1 MNIRDNSFPRP
12 WEKFMKS
19 LKFVACLAVVTMGS
33 TAYAQDRPAGQEQ
46 ENARQQAGGQ
56 PQRQAE
62 LSEEDARLQE
72 VTCRTEPVLGSRT
85 RVTRVCMTRA
95 EWNRLAQETRR
106 GQDQMMRNANKNQA
120 CSFGGGC

>member
-1 MNIRDNSFPRP
+1 
-12 WEKFMKS
+12 MKS
-19 LKFVACLAVVTMGS
+19 IKFFACAAAITLGTAVF
-33 TAYAQDRPAGQEQ
+33 AQDRETAQEQ
-46 ENARQQAGGQ
+46 AQQQ
-56 PQRQAE
+56 PNSQAE
-62 LSEEDARLQE
+62 QQVVLSEEEARLQE

-106 GQDQMMRNANKNQA
+106 GQDQVMRNANKNQA